1 VKHISSFFQLK
12 QKDQKTVLLYR
23 FHLMVILINL
33 IAAVIDIATQ
43 RYQNLFVEMAI
54 VLILSANVWFLVHKG
69 STEKV
74 AYLFLAT
81 LATGLLILIHI
92 NHFATMS
99 VVFIL
104 LIPLMTMLFI
114 PFKYS
119 LLLELLLFILMGV
132 LLYVEYLENPGNPI
146 VQNPMALFTLA
157 YTAIIIYIFGLLYHL
172 SIQYTFI
179 ELDEANLQKEFLL
192 KEVHHRVKNN
202 LNVISSIIG
211 LQENTLEGKVKEE
224 LVKSK
229 TRIESISLVHE
240 MLYRHENF
248 ENIEFTPYMKRLSDL
263 LFGMYGNEKGISVV
277 IESDVET
284 LPLTTMVQLGIMVN
298 ELLTNS
304 IKYAFEEENGQ
315 IEISLGKEDDGY
327 LLTYSDDGIGYENPE
342 ALLKSKSLG
351 VKLVYL
357 TSKQLKGSL
366 EISSP
371 KGLKYEMRFK

>member
-1 VKHISSFFQLK
+1 MSHISHFFQLK
-12 QKDQKTVLLYR
+12 QRDQKTVLLYR

-33 IAAVIDIATQ
+33 IAVAIDIATQ

-54 VLILSANVWFLVHKG
+54 VLILSVNVWFLLQKG
-69 STEKV
+69 SIEKV
-74 AYLFLAT
+74 AYVFLAT
-81 LATGLLILIHI
+81 LATGLLILIHV

-119 LLLELLLFILMGV
+119 LLLELLLFMLMGV

-157 YTAIIIYIFGLLYHL
+157 YTAIIIYLFGLLYHL
-172 SIQYTFI
+172 SIQYTFT

-211 LQENTLEGKVKEE
+211 LQENTLEGKAKEE
-224 LVKSK
+224 LIKSK
-229 TRIESISLVHE
+229 SRIMSISLVHE
-240 MLYRHENF
+240 MLYQHENF
-248 ENIEFTPYMKRLSDL
+248 ESIEFIPYMKRLSDL
-263 LFGMYGNEKGISVV
+263 LFGMYGNEKGISVN
-277 IESDVET
+277 IGSDVAS
-284 LPLTTMVQLGIMVN
+284 LPLTAMVQLGIMVN

-304 IKYAFEEENGQ
+304 IKYAFEEEKGK
-315 IEISLGKEDDGY
+315 IDISLNKDENAY
-327 LLTYSDDGIGYENPE
+327 LLTYSDNGIGNENPE
-342 ALLKSKSLG
+342 TLLNSKSLG
-351 VKLVYL
+351 VKLIYL
-357 TSKQLKGSL
+357 TTKQLKGSL
-366 EISSP
+366 KISSP
-371 KGLKYEMRFK
+371 KGLKYEMRF